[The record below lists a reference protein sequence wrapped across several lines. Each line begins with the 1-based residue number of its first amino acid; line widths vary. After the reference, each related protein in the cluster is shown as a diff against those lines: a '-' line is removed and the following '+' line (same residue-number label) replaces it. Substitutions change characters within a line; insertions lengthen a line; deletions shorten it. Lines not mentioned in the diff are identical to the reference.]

1 MHAVLKT
8 GGKQYRVTKDDIIS
22 IERIEGEPGS
32 QIEFD
37 EILMMGDEIGA
48 PTIHGKVVKAEI
60 LEQKKDTKILV
71 FKKKRRKDY
80 KRTLGHRQLQ
90 TVIQIIEVGSAA
102 ESKTADT
109 KSLSK
114 KVVTKK
120 STTKKKVV
128 TKKTITKTKVT
139 TQNKTAKETKK
150 VSKIDN

>member
-8 GGKQYRVTKDDIIS
+8 GGKQYRVTKNDIIS

-37 EILMMGDEIGA
+37 EILMIGDEIGA

-90 TVIQIIEVGSAA
+90 TVIQIIEVGSVA
-102 ESKTADT
+102 ESKTVDIVSST
-109 KSLSK
+109 KKAVAK
-114 KVVTKK
+114 KV
-120 STTKKKVV
+120 TTKKKVATNKTGV
-128 TKKTITKTKVT
+128 NTKAA